1 MPVSSFIIR
10 KKEPYGDHPSIWFM
24 ANVCVGSCGRPFN
37 TYLFSFWSLFF
48 LGIFFLL
55 LLLLFPSHQCF
66 FFSPQEFISNL
77 DRHSDTMFA
86 LICTLFMRKFRCQII
101 IVGQMTCTSVLC
113 VCCACVWMLFFWFVY
128 ADRQSYNVNN
138 IYCGVQSHRMLLVNT
153 RIHIG
158 LVQWNDDI
166 YFHSQWAYMKQCNQ
180 MRMMFYVADLL
191 YYLYTAVFLLA
202 LLFHCFMQRDCAFL
216 SRNSIADMDF
226 INIVS
231 AWELRE

>member
-1 MPVSSFIIR
+1 MAII
-10 KKEPYGDHPSIWFM
+10 H
-24 ANVCVGSCGRPFN
+24 
-37 TYLFSFWSLFF
+37 LFDLWLMYALVRVADLLILIYSHFDLLFF

-55 LLLLFPSHQCF
+55 LLLLFPSHQRF

-101 IVGQMTCTSVLC
+101 IVGPMTCTSVLC
-113 VCCACVWMLFFWFVY
+113 VCCACVWMPFFWFVY

-158 LVQWNDDI
+158 LVQWNDGI
-166 YFHSQWAYMKQCNQ
+166 YFHSQWVKQCNQ

-191 YYLYTAVFLLA
+191 YYLYTAVFFCWCYYFIASCSEIAHFSQEIQLQIWILLT
-202 LLFHCFMQRDCAFL
+202 L
-216 SRNSIADMDF
+216 
-226 INIVS
+226 
-231 AWELRE
+231 